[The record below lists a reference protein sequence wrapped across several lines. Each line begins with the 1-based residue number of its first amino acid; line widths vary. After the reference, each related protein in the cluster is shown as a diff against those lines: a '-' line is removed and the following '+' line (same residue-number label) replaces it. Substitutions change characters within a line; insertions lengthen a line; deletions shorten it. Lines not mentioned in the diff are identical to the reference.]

1 MLTVAGW
8 KIDHI
13 SVGVTEHLYP
23 TNWGDPLYPAEPTYT
38 QFQYNIHLRRPV
50 LGYLATTL
58 LPLAVVMLITMIVY
72 LIDPSYVGA
81 AALRN
86 EACVD
91 YLIAETDGP
100 V

>member
-1 MLTVAGW
+1 MEACIEELETCGFGTETEAV
-8 KIDHI
+8 D
-13 SVGVTEHLYP
+13 GV
-23 TNWGDPLYPAEPTYT
+23 D
-38 QFQYNIHLRRPV
+38 V
-50 LGYLATTL
+50 
-58 LPLAVVMLITMIVY
+58 VY